1 MTRRIFY
8 SIVSV
13 ALAVMLASAA
23 IILWVLYGYFQSQ
36 FLQELRNEAQYI
48 SQGVEIEGQAY
59 LNSLAPSATRITWI
73 DASGR
78 VLYDNQADAAG
89 MENHLDRE
97 EVQEA
102 LTSSSGVSERYSD
115 TLSEKTIYYAQ
126 RLQDGTVLRLATT
139 QRSILV
145 LLLGMLRPILITVL
159 AVLAVSGLLAH
170 QLARRIVEPINALD
184 LEHPFGGTTYEEL
197 SPLLRRLEHQN
208 RQIQE
213 QLEELGRQ
221 QEEFSSLIDHMSEG
235 ILILDQEAKLL
246 SCNKAAMQLL
256 NIPEGALHKNVLF
269 LNRSEEFRHAADSSL
284 EGRHSEQTIAFGDR
298 IYHLLANPV
307 WQDGQVSGAV
317 LILLDVT
324 EKESREALRREFT
337 ANVSHELKT
346 PLTAI
351 SGTAEAIEHGL
362 IQPTDIPHFADNI
375 YQESQRLIRL
385 VEDIIRLSRLEESDF
400 SGQMQPVDLAGLV
413 RATAE
418 RFVPIAQK
426 SGIQI
431 QVETVPC
438 TLEGIPSILE
448 EIIYNLCDNAVKYNR
463 ENGAVRVSLQRR
475 EGQILLAVQDTGIG
489 IPADQQERI
498 FERFYRVD
506 KSHSKEVGGTGLGLS
521 IVKHGV
527 ACHGG
532 KIRLESE
539 PGRGTLIE
547 IQFADPSGSS
557 QA

>member
-48 SQGVEIEGQAY
+48 AQGVEIEGQAY

-170 QLARRIVEPINALD
+170 RLARRIVEPINALD

-256 NIPEGALHKNVLF
+256 NIPEDALHKNVLF

-307 WQDGQVSGAV
+307 WQDGRVSGAV

-539 PGRGTLIE
+539 PGHGTLIE
-547 IQFADPSGSS
+547 IQFADPGGSS

>member
-48 SQGVEIEGQAY
+48 AQGVEIEGQAY

-170 QLARRIVEPINALD
+170 RLARRIVEPINALD

-463 ENGAVRVSLQRR
+463 ENGTVRVSLQRR

-547 IQFADPSGSS
+547 IQFADPTGSS

>member
-48 SQGVEIEGQAY
+48 AQGVEIEGQAY

-170 QLARRIVEPINALD
+170 RLARRIVEPINALD

-463 ENGAVRVSLQRR
+463 ENGTVRVSLQRR

>member
-48 SQGVEIEGQAY
+48 AQGVEIEGQAY
-59 LNSLAPSATRITWI
+59 LNSLAPSASRITWI

-170 QLARRIVEPINALD
+170 RLARRIVEPINALD

-256 NIPEGALHKNVLF
+256 SIPEDALYKNVLF

-463 ENGAVRVSLQRR
+463 ENGTVRVSLQRR

>member
-59 LNSLAPSATRITWI
+59 LNSLAPSASRITWI

-170 QLARRIVEPINALD
+170 RLARRIVEPINALD

-431 QVETVPC
+431 QVETIPC

-463 ENGAVRVSLQRR
+463 ENGTVRVSLQRR

-547 IQFADPSGSS
+547 IQFADPTGSS